1 MVYTS
6 SPDYLYR
13 RNGIYY
19 FTRNVPSDLK
29 TRFNKKRVVVSLH
42 TRSVAR
48 AQKSAMALSDRLERY
63 FESLRLE
70 RFHSQELGL
79 KFSVPADIDV
89 DFAEVPISEAL
100 SLYIRLKGVGR
111 DRLFRRTAERNI
123 GYLIECLG
131 DACISTIKPTDGGKF
146 RDELVGRGLSSS
158 SVKRV
163 LSSVKA
169 IYNLAAKESGI
180 TNPNPFAGIFIPES
194 GSVAERLPVPPQII
208 TSIQEECL
216 HIDDQNRWLIALISD
231 TGMRLSEAAGLLTED
246 IVLDQDIPHI
256 RLRKH
261 PWRSLKTASSERD
274 IPLVGVALTV
284 AKRIVGQG
292 QQFAFPRY
300 CSEAKCNANSASAAL
315 NKWLKPR
322 LPEGCVI
329 HSFRHSL
336 RDRLRAVECP
346 SDIIDA
352 IGGWTTAG
360 VGHKYGKGH
369 GLTVKM
375 RWMKMLES

>member
-42 TRSVAR
+42 TRSAAR
-48 AQKSAMALSDRLERY
+48 AQKSAMALSDRLDRY

-70 RFHSQELGL
+70 RFHLQELGL
-79 KFSVPADIDV
+79 KFSVSADVDADIAGV
-89 DFAEVPISEAL
+89 TISEAL
-100 SLYIRLKGVGR
+100 SLYIRLKGIGR

-131 DACISTIKPTDGGKF
+131 DARISNIKPNDGGKF
-146 RDELVGRGLSSS
+146 RDELVERGLSSS

-180 TNPNPFAGIFIPES
+180 TNPNPFAGIFIPDS
-194 GSVAERLPVPPQII
+194 GSVAERLPVPSQII

-231 TGMRLSEAAGLLTED
+231 TGMRLSEAAGLLTEN

-274 IPLVGVALTV
+274 IPLAGASLW
-284 AKRIVGQG
+284 AAQRIKDAGSI
-292 QQFAFPRY
+292 FAFPKY

-369 GLTVKM
+369 DLPEL

>member
-1 MVYTS
+1 MVYTR
-6 SPDYLYR
+6 SPVYLYR

-29 TRFNKKRVVVSLH
+29 TRFNKNRVVVSLH
-42 TRSVAR
+42 TRSEVK
-48 AQKSAMALSDRLERY
+48 AQKAASALSDRLERY

-79 KFSVPADIDV
+79 KFGGFPDAPLDSVDTN
-89 DFAEVPISEAL
+89 ISDAL
-100 SLYIRLKGVGR
+100 ELYIRLKGAGR
-111 DRLFRRTAERNI
+111 DHLFAKTSTRNV

-131 DACISTIKPTDGGKF
+131 D
-146 RDELVGRGLSSS
+146 VGLSSIKPVNAGQFRDHLIAKGLAS
-158 SVKRV
+158 TSVRRV

-169 IYNLAAKESGI
+169 IYNLASKELGI
-180 TNPNPFAGIFIPES
+180 VNANPFSGIFISDDNAAS
-194 GSVAERLPVPPQII
+194 GRLPVPVDTIRL
-208 TSIQEECL
+208 IQHECFQV
-216 HIDDQNRWLIALISD
+216 DDSKRWLIAIISD

-246 IVLDQDIPHI
+246 IKLDVDVPHI
-256 RLRKH
+256 KLRKH

-274 IPLVGVALTV
+274 IPLVGSAYE
-284 AKRIVGQG
+284 AAIRIVDVGHKYA
-292 QQFAFPRY
+292 FARY
-300 CSEAKCNANSASAAL
+300 CNETKCNANSASAAL

-322 LPEGCVI
+322 MPDGCVI

-360 VGHKYGKGH
+360 IGHKYGSGYD
-369 GLTVKM
+369 LAVKY
-375 RWMKMLES
+375 RWMKMLEG